1 LIMQISY
8 FDMETESYL
17 YRKVFSETHSNNP
30 DSDHFWNMQKLE
42 EAYRTLGDAESINL
56 HVSRTLDQSYYTAL
70 IDTTQRD
77 HDQVVYRHT
86 LGKAIQKQR
95 RSDDG
100 NSESRKWGPEVDKI
114 RLMVANQLWL
124 WKIGGT

>member
-1 LIMQISY
+1 MQISY

-17 YRKVFSETHSNNP
+17 YRKVFSEAHSENP
-30 DSDHFWNMQKLE
+30 DSDHFRNMQKLE
-42 EAYRTLGDAESINL
+42 EAYQTSGDAESINL

-86 LGKAIQKQR
+86 LGKVTRNQGR
-95 RSDDG
+95 PDDG
-100 NSESRKWGPEVDKI
+100 KSESRKWVPEVDKI
-114 RLMVANQLWL
+114 RLMMVNQLWL
-124 WKIGGT
+124 WKIGGR